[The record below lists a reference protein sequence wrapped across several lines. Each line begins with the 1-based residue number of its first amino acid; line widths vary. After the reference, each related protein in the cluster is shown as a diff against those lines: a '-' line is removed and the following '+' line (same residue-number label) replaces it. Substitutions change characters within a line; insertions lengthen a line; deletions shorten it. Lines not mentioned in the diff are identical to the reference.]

1 MTQITREALFTIW
14 LSKVKIDKYEAIEKH
29 VISIFGAD
37 VDHSK
42 LRAHLQK
49 LCFSFEKRWTKS
61 HRNMTRFMQKND
73 TWLRGNIFAAEF
85 TLDITP
91 STSTNCG
98 RREKKFEDCAVR
110 TQRFKCKELI
120 SKVSGNQIIMT
131 AESLL
136 RSCGKRD
143 SANIFKELSVASP
156 SRGTSIKKARLSSS
170 DSKRL
175 SADKALAM
183 MIDGNLSTDQY
194 RSIRQHAKHCSPK
207 LYPCYDLVV
216 QSKSLCY
223 PSNISVGETYAEI
236 SLQSLIDHTVKRL
249 ASAICEHLKSIPK
262 LRDKMSII
270 IKWGCDGAEQNR
282 YKQKF
287 TDENCSDENLF
298 SIAMVPLQLFYMVG
312 ERKQI
317 VWQNSAPSSTRY
329 CRPIKFLYI
338 KETREVIVT
347 EVQKIETQIDKLI
360 PTKVELEDF
369 NFQVEATLILC
380 MIDGKVCNALSAYTS
395 SQVCYLCG
403 ATPKTM
409 NKLNAL
415 SKHEV
420 DLNMLALGLSPLH
433 AYIRFMECLLHISYR
448 LEIKK
453 WYVSGEENKAKVAA
467 KKKNNPR
474 KI

>member
-1 MTQITREALFTIW
+1 
-14 LSKVKIDKYEAIEKH
+14 
-29 VISIFGAD
+29 
-37 VDHSK
+37 
-42 LRAHLQK
+42 
-49 LCFSFEKRWTKS
+49 
-61 HRNMTRFMQKND
+61 
-73 TWLRGNIFAAEF
+73 
-85 TLDITP
+85 
-91 STSTNCG
+91 
-98 RREKKFEDCAVR
+98 
-110 TQRFKCKELI
+110 
-120 SKVSGNQIIMT
+120 
-131 AESLL
+131 
-136 RSCGKRD
+136 
-143 SANIFKELSVASP
+143 
-156 SRGTSIKKARLSSS
+156 
-170 DSKRL
+170 
-175 SADKALAM
+175 
-183 MIDGNLSTDQY
+183 
-194 RSIRQHAKHCSPK
+194 
-207 LYPCYDLVV
+207 
-216 QSKSLCY
+216 
-223 PSNISVGETYAEI
+223 
-236 SLQSLIDHTVKRL
+236 
-249 ASAICEHLKSIPK
+249 
-262 LRDKMSII
+262 
-270 IKWGCDGAEQNR
+270 
-282 YKQKF
+282 
-287 TDENCSDENLF
+287 
-298 SIAMVPLQLFYMVG
+298 MVPLQLFYMVG